1 MGLLDLFKK
10 RGGDSDADRTEV
22 QRLVAQLSDADWKVR
37 FAACQALG
45 KLGSRAQSAVPALQE
60 RIDDDHGDVCNA
72 AAAAL
77 SDIERGLP

>member
-10 RGGDSDADRTEV
+10 RGGEPPADSGEV
-22 QRLVAQLSDADWKVR
+22 QRLVAQLNDSDWKVR

-60 RIDDDHGDVCNA
+60 LINDDHGDVCNA

-77 SDIERGLP
+77 SSIERNLP